1 MSAARQHR
9 YRFASA
15 GQWAAGVLA
24 RADQAALAAS
34 GALAPVAP
42 FGGTPQLVRSNG
54 AFAPAAARD
63 GTLFWHDG
71 AGALLRLDPDDPAV
85 HSMPSPSAPGPV
97 RRMAAQRDKLW
108 LAAAA
113 LHCHEREQLTRR
125 FVTDFDGARLLD
137 FAADGRDG
145 VWALITQDGRPY
157 CVHIDCAGYETM
169 RFAPDGVADPVQL
182 TWLAGP
188 RKLVLM
194 AAGGTHLHWFSP
206 GDANALFSL
215 DVDTVRPCFSGA
227 FLGSDAR
234 ARVLLAGLDHEAWG
248 GGPGVLTFDGDGA
261 GLGLVPLPAAATGVH
276 ATPSSLLVTTA
287 DGLLRFALAAVA
299 GAGAG
304 AEASCVFITPVLL
317 SPLNDNPR
325 RWLRAE
331 ALATLPPGTSME
343 ISYASTSDPQVQEQA
358 VRIAGGRA
366 GQMARLREHLGRWQ
380 APVVWRGPAQAALLA
395 APLFEVR
402 DPWLWVSVTLV
413 AAPGAPL
420 PQLHR
425 LDVLYP
431 GLTLMEYLPAV
442 YQRAE
447 AGPDNFLRALVG
459 VLETGTQELDQRIAA
474 MGSMIDPHTAPLA
487 WLDFVA
493 RWLGLAWDDALDEQ
507 QKRRLLMRADALAA
521 RRGTRAGLATLLDA
535 LVPGRYRIADL
546 SAQHGFASLGGAA
559 CRGSALPAILAGL
572 PASALALNRKAIL
585 GKGRLTCA
593 DAPPD
598 PAARLVGQVTVAIT
612 ASAAER
618 AAWEPW
624 MATLLEAAMPV
635 TARLALRWRS
645 AAARLFDE
653 RLGDALTLGGAP
665 APHLGTD
672 AVSGLARLPAM
683 DAGPRLR

>member
-1 MSAARQHR
+1 MSAAQQRR
-9 YRFASA
+9 YRFANA
-15 GQWAAGVLA
+15 GQWAAGLLA
-24 RADQAALAAS
+24 RVDQATLAAS
-34 GALAPVAP
+34 GALAPIAP
-42 FGGTPQLVRSNG
+42 FGGSAQLLRSNG

-63 GTLFWHDG
+63 GTLFWRDG
-71 AGALLRLDPDDPAV
+71 TGALQRLEPDDPSV
-85 HSMPSPSAPGPV
+85 RSMPSPSAPGPV
-97 RRMAAQRDKLW
+97 PRMAAQRDNLW
-108 LAAAA
+108 LAGTA
-113 LHCHEREQLTRR
+113 LHCHDRDQLTRR
-125 FVTDFDGARLLD
+125 FVVNFDCARLVD

-157 CVHIDCAGYETM
+157 CAHIDCAGYETM
-169 RFAPDGVADPVQL
+169 RFAPAGVADPVQL

-188 RKLVLM
+188 RRLVLM
-194 AAGGTHLHWFSP
+194 AAGGKQLHWFAP
-206 GDANALFSL
+206 GDENALFSL
-215 DVDTVRPCFSGA
+215 EVDTVRPCFTGT
-227 FLGSDAR
+227 FLGSDVR

-248 GGPGVLTFDGDGA
+248 GAPGVLTLDGDGA
-261 GLGLVPLPAAATGVH
+261 GLGVVPLPAAATGVH
-276 ATPSSLLVTTA
+276 ATQSSLLVTTA
-287 DGLLRFALAAVA
+287 DGLLRFSLAAEP
-299 GAGAG
+299 GAGV
-304 AEASCVFITPVLL
+304 EASCVFITPVLQ
-317 SPLNDNPR
+317 SPLNENPR

-331 ALATLPPGTSME
+331 ALATLPPGTSLE

-358 VRIAGGRA
+358 VRIAAGRA
-366 GQMARLREHLGRWQ
+366 GQMARLREHLGSWQ
-380 APVVWRGPAQAALLA
+380 APVVLRGSAQATLLA

-413 AAPGAPL
+413 AAPGVPL
-420 PQLHR
+420 PRLHR

-447 AGPDNFLRALVG
+447 AEPNNFLRALVG

-474 MGSMIDPHTAPLA
+474 MGSMINPQTAPLA

-507 QKRRLLMRADALAA
+507 QKRRLLMRADALAS

-535 LVPGRYRIADL
+535 LVPGRYRITDL

-572 PASALALNRKAIL
+572 PPSALALNRKAIL
-585 GKGRLTCA
+585 GKGRLTCP

-598 PAARLVGQVTVAIT
+598 PSARLVGQVTVGIT

-624 MATLLEAAMPV
+624 MAALLGTALPV

-645 AAARLFDE
+645 AAARLLDD
-653 RLGDALTLGGAP
+653 RLGDDFTLGDAP
-665 APHLGTD
+665 EPHLGTD
-672 AVSGLARLPAM
+672 AVTGLARLPAM
-683 DAGPRLR
+683 DAGPRLQ